1 MKNLKFLFVVL
12 AIAGFI
18 SASGQSGEQTALDGA
33 YVRETNIT
41 RKVIPYPSLREADV
55 MWSKRVWLKIDLREK
70 INHPLYF
77 PLDNLGDRKC
87 LFDVIREGLESESI
101 TAYIDG
107 PAGERADEF
116 RYGVDKGVADSL
128 LNPTVIMM
136 VESLDDDGSPPVAT
150 PTPAPW
156 KAQDIIA
163 YKLKEDWIFD
173 KQRSE
178 RYVRIIGIAPV
189 VRPKAED
196 GTEKEGD
203 KDLFWLHY
211 PECRYVFNNYDVFN
225 DHNTAQRM
233 TFDQLF
239 QLRMFH
245 GYIIKEDNNYNR
257 LIQDYKLGI
266 DALLESERIKNELF
280 TMEHDLWHY

>member
-1 MKNLKFLFVVL
+1 MKSRKFLFLIVIL
-12 AIAGFI
+12 IGFVHGK
-18 SASGQSGEQTALDGA
+18 AQEQTALDGA
-33 YVRETNIT
+33 YVRETNPT

-55 MWSKRVWLKIDLREK
+55 MWAKRVWVKIDVREK
-70 INHPLYF
+70 INQPLYY

-87 LFDVIREGLESESI
+87 LFDVIKEGLQSESL

-128 LNPTVIMM
+128 INPIVIRM
-136 VESLDDDGSPPVAT
+136 VESLDDDGSAPVAT
-150 PTPAPW
+150 PTPDPV
-156 KAQDIIA
+156 KAEHIIA

-225 DHNTAQRM
+225 SHNSSQRM

-239 QLRMFH
+239 QMRMFH

-257 LIQDYKLGI
+257 LIQDYAKGI
-266 DALLESERIKNELF
+266 DGLLESEKIKNELF
-280 TMEHDLWHY
+280 VMEHDLWHY

>member
-1 MKNLKFLFVVL
+1 MKNRKFLFLVL

-18 SASGQSGEQTALDGA
+18 SAQAQSGEQTALDGA
-33 YVRETNIT
+33 YVRETNMT

-55 MWSKRVWLKIDLREK
+55 MWSKRVWVKIDLREK
-70 INHPLYF
+70 INHPLYY

-87 LFDVIREGLESESI
+87 LFDVIKEGLQSESI

-128 LNPTVIMM
+128 LSPVVIRM

-150 PTPAPW
+150 PTPDPV
-156 KAQDIIA
+156 KAQDITA

-225 DHNTAQRM
+225 AHNTAQRM

-257 LIQDYKLGI
+257 LIQEYKLGI
-266 DALLESERIKNELF
+266 DALLESERIKNDLF

>member
-1 MKNLKFLFVVL
+1 MKNRKFLL
-12 AIAGFI
+12 LIAILSGFA
-18 SASGQSGEQTALDGA
+18 SAQAQEQTALDGA
-33 YVRETNIT
+33 YVRETNPT

-55 MWSKRVWLKIDLREK
+55 MWSKRVWVKIDLREK
-70 INHPLYF
+70 MNHPLYY

-87 LFDVIREGLESESI
+87 LFDVIREGLQSEAI

-128 LNPTVIMM
+128 LNPIVVRM
-136 VESLDDDGSPPVAT
+136 VESLDDDTPPVAT
-150 PTPAPW
+150 PVPDPV

-225 DHNTAQRM
+225 SHNSAQRM

-257 LIQDYKLGI
+257 LIQEYALGI

-280 TMEHDLWHY
+280 VMEHDLWHY

>member
-1 MKNLKFLFVVL
+1 MKNWKFLFVVSLL
-12 AIAGFI
+12 AGIS
-18 SASGQSGEQTALDGA
+18 SASAQEQTALDGA
-33 YVRETNIT
+33 YVRETNPT

-55 MWSKRVWLKIDLREK
+55 MWAKRVWVKIDVREK
-70 INHPLYF
+70 MNHPLYF

-87 LFDVIREGLESESI
+87 LFDVIKEGIANESI
-101 TAYIDG
+101 TAYTDG

-116 RYGVDKGVADSL
+116 RYAVDKATADSL
-128 LNPTVIMM
+128 LKPIVYRKI
-136 VESLDDDGSPPVAT
+136 ESLDDDAE
-150 PTPAPW
+150 PASAVPMAEEI
-156 KAQDIIA
+156 KAGKIIA

-189 VRPKAED
+189 VRPTSDD

-203 KDLFWLHY
+203 KDVFWLHY
-211 PECRYVFNNYDVFN
+211 PECRYLFNNYDVFN
-225 DHNTAQRM
+225 SHNASQRM

-257 LIQDYKLGI
+257 LIQDYAKGI
-266 DALLESERIKNELF
+266 DGLLESERIKSELF
-280 TMEHDLWHY
+280 VMEHDLWHY

>member
-1 MKNLKFLFVVL
+1 MKNLKFLTLVAAVM
-12 AIAGFI
+12 
-18 SASGQSGEQTALDGA
+18 SAVGAAAQSGEQTALDGA
-33 YVRETNIT
+33 YVRETNPT

-55 MWSKRVWLKIDLREK
+55 MWAKRVWVKIDLREK
-70 INHPLYF
+70 INQPLYF
-77 PLDNLGDRKC
+77 PLDDMGDRKS
-87 LFDVIREGLESESI
+87 LFSVIRDGLLAESI

-107 PAGERADEF
+107 PAGESADEF
-116 RYGVDKGVADSL
+116 KYGVDRSVADSL
-128 LNPTVIMM
+128 LSPTVVIRQ
-136 VESLDDDGSPPVAT
+136 ESLEDDGEAT
-150 PTPAPW
+150 YVNQKLPYKP
-156 KAQDIIA
+156 QDIIA

-203 KDLFWLHY
+203 KELFWLHY

-225 DHNTAQRM
+225 KHNTAQRM

-239 QLRMFH
+239 QMRMFH
-245 GYIIKEDNNYNR
+245 GYIIKEDNDYNR
-257 LIQDYKLGI
+257 LIQSYAMGI

-280 TMEHDLWHY
+280 IMEHDLWHY